1 VFFISG
7 HDDATLER
15 LQKELLPLMVK
26 IKGNYERVPSWLRV
40 NRQFV
45 PDFLVKD
52 PRQAFSTDLLHLGRV
67 ADPDPKW
74 IRIQSG
80 MVSGSGFVFGI
91 RIRIQ
96 EGKNDPQK

>member
-1 VFFISG
+1 VFFTG

-52 PRQAFSTDLLHLGRV
+52 PRQAFGTDLLLHLGRV
-67 ADPDPKW
+67 ADPDTNW

-80 MVSGSGFVFGI
+80 QWI
-91 RIRIQ
+91 RIRMW
-96 EGKNDPQK
+96 NPDPDPGGQK